1 MENEIFQ
8 ILTRWADRTEMVL
21 NRERDR
27 LKIGKTGDLD
37 KSFKTRVFKQSQTTF
52 EAQMDFLIRGRF
64 VDMGVGRER
73 KIESQESN
81 RDLLSPKKARKPKK
95 WFSRAYYG
103 RLNDLQGVLGYQ
115 LIEASIRS
123 VKDGLE
129 GNK

>member
-21 NRERDR
+21 NRERNR

-81 RDLLSPKKARKPKK
+81 RDLLSPKKARKPK
-95 WFSRAYYG
+95 
-103 RLNDLQGVLGYQ
+103 N
-115 LIEASIRS
+115 
-123 VKDGLE
+123 GLAVHIME
-129 GNK
+129 GLMTFKAF